1 MVSALAAG
9 LILAGSAVLP
19 RPGLDLITSARYPDA
34 HSVVVDRQERVRY
47 NPDGTFAST
56 VESWTKVLT
65 ERGRRE
71 ESTISLEYSKR
82 YGEASID
89 YVGAIDAEGHERE
102 IDVGATLKESTDNG
116 SMSANIY
123 DPLDRRIVCTVP
135 GLKVGETLHVRTSR
149 KALHPRCEGQWA
161 DLAVMEWSDPIVR
174 STYEVTAPA
183 ARPLGRIQI
192 RHPLGNLVTNV
203 TRLANGDWVYSF
215 TATNSPQAIPEPDM
229 PALYTQVQNVRVS
242 TAVSWEEISKW
253 YWQLSGPHLAKTSVA
268 MTNRVQALT
277 GGTNRLEKLRSVFRF
292 VSQEIRYMGLTL
304 EDVSPGYAPH
314 DVDLTFD
321 NRYGVCR
328 DKAALLVALLRI
340 AGFQSF
346 PVLIQAGAKHDPE
359 VPQPFFNHAIV
370 AVEDRELG
378 EGYLLMDPTDENTK
392 DLLPSYLSDKS
403 YLVCRPEGERLLTTP
418 VPDPRQNELTIRS
431 QGSLAGDGS
440 VSLTSDIAF
449 GGINDTAYRH
459 TLVRQRPEDR
469 VKIFERIVKA
479 AAPGAELTSCRIEP
493 EDLRDTETALA
504 VRLSVRIPE
513 CVLKGETRST
523 LTQPFLSARMG
534 VANFLLDGS
543 LALPQRK
550 YPLVL
555 GSTARVRE
563 TTELDLG
570 GHLGAACTLPD
581 DATELGEGYR
591 FVRRFNSANGVLRSV
606 RELTVGAIEFSPR
619 EYGDL
624 LEAVKESE
632 AAARRRPIFEMEA
645 AAGANVRRILE
656 KTDVTVG
663 SEFEWTVTN
672 RVVKEVLTY
681 EGKKRASELSWSF
694 NPTWKKIEVLEA
706 SVSNRDG
713 RVCVVT
719 PKEMNVM
726 DCGWAASA
734 PRYPASRQL
743 VVNLPAVEIGSVIS
757 YTVVTT
763 VSNAPAPFYGTFAF
777 DSSDPIGRI
786 SVRVNDWRREVVNPR
801 RLENEP
807 NQPPATLWRNV
818 ETVSF
823 NDFRRA
829 ARRLRSAEPMAQAE
843 GKGRTLEDIRRWLAK
858 NVKVTGPG
866 LYELP
871 LELQLTDPAI
881 VLKERYATR
890 LDYVRTLVAL
900 LKGAGYEAS
909 LVFAAD
915 DADDSQAE
923 RRRTMYD
930 KPNVRAFSAALARVR
945 DGENVW
951 FLGTENQY
959 APLGPSA
966 FAGAT
971 YLDPATGEFQTVRV
985 APECE
990 DEMTERTIYEVRADG
1005 AVDLTVE
1012 NTIAG
1017 SAVASFRKTY
1027 SEILPEMR
1035 QRRHQSILGDIAQAA
1050 TATSELETDVEGYP
1064 AVRRFSCYIPD
1075 FATVDGDLLILQLPP
1090 LLTSLPALTGRARKT
1105 PFVLSP
1111 CDAQS
1116 ESVEIRL
1123 PKGFTA
1129 IEHLPEE
1136 FEFVDL
1142 ENPHLPWIQMKVN
1155 AFRREDQLTI
1165 RLCRTVFT
1173 RPTRHLGPQY
1183 YELIK
1188 DWNRISSSVSGRTII
1203 VRKTPLPNQ
1212 TNFCYTNKVFVSR
1225 EATLAQ

>member
-1 MVSALAAG
+1 MMAAFAAALV
-9 LILAGSAVLP
+9 LAGSAVLP

-34 HSVVVDRQERVRY
+34 HSVLVDQCERVRY
-47 NPDGTFAST
+47 NPDGTYAST
-56 VESWTKVLT
+56 IESWTKVLT
-65 ERGRRE
+65 EKGRRE
-71 ESTISLEYSKR
+71 ESTISLDYSKR

-89 YVGAIDAEGHERE
+89 YVGAIDAEGNERE
-102 IDVGATLKESTDNG
+102 IDVSSTTKESTDNG

-123 DPLDRRIVCTVP
+123 DPLDRKIVCTVP

-149 KALHPRCEGQWA
+149 KTLHPRCEGQWA
-161 DLAVMEWSDPIVR
+161 DISVMEWSDPIVR

-183 ARPLGRIQI
+183 ERPLGRIQV
-192 RHPLGNLVTNV
+192 RHPLGNLITNV
-203 TRLANGDWVYSF
+203 TRQANGDWVYTF

-229 PALYTQVQNVRVS
+229 PALYTQVQAVRVS
-242 TAVSWEEISKW
+242 TAASWEEISKW
-253 YWQLSGPHLAKTSVA
+253 YWKLSLPHLSKVSAD
-268 MTNRVQALT
+268 MTNQVRMLAA
-277 GGTNRLEKLRSVFRF
+277 GTNRLENLRNVFRF

-314 DVDLTFD
+314 DVDLTFSH
-321 NRYGVCR
+321 RYGVCR
-328 DKAALLVALLRI
+328 DKAALLVAMLRI

-346 PVLIQAGAKHDPE
+346 PVLIQVGAKNDPE

-370 AVEDRELG
+370 AVEDRAFG

-418 VPDPRQNELTIRS
+418 VPDPRRNELTIRS
-431 QGSLAGDGS
+431 KGALARDGS
-440 VSLTSDIAF
+440 VSLMSEIGF

-459 TLVRQRPEDR
+459 MLVRQRPEDR
-469 VKIFERIVKA
+469 VKIFERIVKSV
-479 AAPGAELTSCRIEP
+479 APGAELTSCRIEP
-493 EDLRDTETALA
+493 EDLRNTEAA
-504 VRLSVRIPE
+504 MSVRLSVRIPE
-513 CVLKGETRST
+513 CVLKGETRS
-523 LTQPFLSARMG
+523 LLDLPFLSARMG

-543 LALPQRK
+543 LTLPQRR

-555 GSTARVRE
+555 GTTAKVSE
-563 TTELDLG
+563 TIELDLG
-570 GHLGAACTLPD
+570 GHLGAARVLPRD
-581 DATELGEGYR
+581 VVEVEDGYR
-591 FVRRFNSANGVLRSV
+591 FIRKSDGTNGVLKSV
-606 RELTVGAIEFSPR
+606 RELTVGAMEFSPKV
-619 EYGDL
+619 YGDL
-624 LEAVKESE
+624 REAVKEAE
-632 AAARRRPIFEMEA
+632 AASRRRPVFVVDGA
-645 AAGANVRRILE
+645 SGANIRRILE
-656 KTDVTVG
+656 TTDVSVR
-663 SEFEWTVTN
+663 SETAWTVTN

-681 EGKKRASELSWSF
+681 EGKKSASELSWSF

-713 RVCVVT
+713 RVSVVT

-757 YTVVTT
+757 YTVVTS
-763 VSNAPAPFYGTFAF
+763 VSNAPAPFYGTFFF
-777 DSSDPIGRI
+777 DSYDPIGRL
-786 SVRVNDWRREVVNPR
+786 SVRVNDWRREVVNPS

-807 NQPPATLWRNV
+807 NQPPAVLWRDV

-823 NDFRRA
+823 NDFQRA
-829 ARRLRSAEPMAQAE
+829 AANLRSAEPAARPE
-843 GKGRTLEDIRRWLAK
+843 GKGRTLAEIRQWMAK
-858 NVKVTGPG
+858 NIKVTGPG

-871 LELQLTDPAI
+871 LDLQLTDPGT

-915 DADDSQAE
+915 DAEDSPAE

-930 KPNVRAFSAALARVR
+930 KPNVRAFAAALARVR
-945 DGENVW
+945 DGDDVL

-966 FAGAT
+966 YAGAT
-971 YLDPATGEFQTVRV
+971 YLDPATGEFQTVQV
-985 APECE
+985 APEFRE
-990 DEMTERTIYEVRADG
+990 KISERTDYEVHEDG

-1017 SAVASFRKTY
+1017 SAVATFRKTY

-1035 QRRHQSILGDIAQAA
+1035 QRRYQSILGDIAQAA

-1064 AVRRFSCYIPD
+1064 ASRKFSCYIPD
-1075 FATVDGDLLILQLPP
+1075 FAIVDGDLITLQLPP

-1105 PFVLSP
+1105 PFALSA
-1111 CDAQS
+1111 CDVQS
-1116 ESVEIRL
+1116 ETIEIRF
-1123 PKGFTA
+1123 PERFTTV
-1129 IEHLPEE
+1129 EHLPEE
-1136 FEFVDL
+1136 FEFSDP
-1142 ENPHLPWIQMKVN
+1142 EDQSSPWVQMRVN
-1155 AFRREDQLTI
+1155 AFIHENRLTV
-1165 RLCRTVFT
+1165 RLCRTVLAH
-1173 RPTRHLGPQY
+1173 PSRHLPPRF
-1183 YELIK
+1183 YELMK
-1188 DWNRISSSVSGRTII
+1188 DWNRISSEISGRTII
-1203 VRKTPLPNQ
+1203 VRKTPLSNRPD
-1212 TNFCYTNKVFVSR
+1212 FCYTNKVLVSR